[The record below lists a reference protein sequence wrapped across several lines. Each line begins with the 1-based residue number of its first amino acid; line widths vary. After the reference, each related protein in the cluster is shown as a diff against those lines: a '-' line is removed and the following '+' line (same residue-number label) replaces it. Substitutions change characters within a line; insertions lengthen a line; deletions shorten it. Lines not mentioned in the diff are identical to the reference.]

1 MTLTRKEL
9 TQKPARAR
17 LARAD
22 ELDSDTAVLIK
33 GGKDRNS
40 GTEPKQRRWKVFRD
54 PRRRIHGAREI
65 LRMCNFFYTYP
76 VSYRS
81 PDDPTG

>member
-1 MTLTRKEL
+1 M

-22 ELDSDTAVLIK
+22 ELDSDTAMLIK
-33 GGKDRNS
+33 GGKDRKS

-54 PRRRIHGAREI
+54 PRGRIQRAREI
-65 LRMCNFFYTYP
+65 FRMCNFFYTYP

-81 PDDPTG
+81 PDDSTG